1 MELEGVSLTSDL
13 VRLDEAGEHREED
26 GWRGG
31 LGALSE
37 VLHGRRVCLLEPQ
50 GTHSL
55 PADCL
60 ITV

>member
-1 MELEGVSLTSDL
+1 MTSDL

-37 VLHGRRVCLLEPQ
+37 VLHGRRVRLLEPQ